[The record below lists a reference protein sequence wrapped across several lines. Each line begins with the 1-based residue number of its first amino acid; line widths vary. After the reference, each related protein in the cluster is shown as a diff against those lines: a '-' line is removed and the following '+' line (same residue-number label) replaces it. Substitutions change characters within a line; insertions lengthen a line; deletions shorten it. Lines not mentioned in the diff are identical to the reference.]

1 MRAKELGVTA
11 ARRETL
17 GRRTGVATPILLGR
31 GASAACTHARRGSAG
46 GGAALHTARARE
58 RATRACKAH
67 MQRRTCKGA
76 HAQALGGGLY
86 CAAARA
92 LADEAVMVQGPCVR
106 GHYREAVG

>member
-1 MRAKELGVTA
+1 
-11 ARRETL
+11 
-17 GRRTGVATPILLGR
+17 
-31 GASAACTHARRGSAG
+31 
-46 GGAALHTARARE
+46 
-58 RATRACKAH
+58 
-67 MQRRTCKGA
+67 MQGA